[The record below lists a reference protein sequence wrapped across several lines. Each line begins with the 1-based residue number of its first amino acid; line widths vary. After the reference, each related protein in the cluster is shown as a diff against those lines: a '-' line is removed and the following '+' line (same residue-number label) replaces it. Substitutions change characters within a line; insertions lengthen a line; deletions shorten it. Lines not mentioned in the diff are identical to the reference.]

1 MQIFVKTLTGKT
13 ITLEVEGGDTI
24 ENVKQKIQDK
34 EGIPP
39 DQQRLIFAGKQLED
53 GRTLSDYNI
62 QKESTLHLV
71 LRLRGGARAKSKAV
85 EEEEEEEKQ
94 EAEEESGPKNIQEL
108 ENHGIGAADIKKLVA
123 AGYNTVES
131 VAMAPKKAIIA
142 VKGISEGKADKI
154 MEKAQKLVPMGFQS
168 ATICKQKRESII
180 KITTGSEELDKMFGG
195 GIESNSITE
204 LFGEFRTGKT
214 QICLTLCVT
223 CQLPLEN
230 GGGQGKALYI
240 DTEGTFRPER
250 LKDIAER
257 FGLNPDDVL
266 DNVICARAHNSD
278 HQDQLLIQATAMMAE
293 DHFALVIVDSAT
305 NLYRTDFSGRGE
317 LSARQIK
324 LAQFMRNL
332 TRISEEFGVA
342 VVITNQVVAMVDG
355 MTSFG
360 PTSKPIG
367 GNIVAHA
374 STTRVFLRKGRGEA
388 RVAKIYDSPSL
399 PESEATFGIYAEG
412 IKDATA

>member
-1 MQIFVKTLTGKT
+1 M
-13 ITLEVEGGDTI
+13 
-24 ENVKQKIQDK
+24 
-34 EGIPP
+34 
-39 DQQRLIFAGKQLED
+39 
-53 GRTLSDYNI
+53 
-62 QKESTLHLV
+62 
-71 LRLRGGARAKSKAV
+71 
-85 EEEEEEEKQ
+85 
-94 EAEEESGPKNIQEL
+94 
-108 ENHGIGAADIKKLVA
+108 
-123 AGYNTVES
+123 
-131 VAMAPKKAIIA
+131 
-142 VKGISEGKADKI
+142 
-154 MEKAQKLVPMGFQS
+154 
-168 ATICKQKRESII
+168 
-180 KITTGSEELDKMFGG
+180 
-195 GIESNSITE
+195 
-204 LFGEFRTGKT
+204 
-214 QICLTLCVT
+214 
-223 CQLPLEN
+223 
-230 GGGQGKALYI
+230 
-240 DTEGTFRPER
+240 
-250 LKDIAER
+250 KDIAER